1 MDFQDL
7 EASHRVD
14 QLLEFPPVAVVGRS
28 LSGKFRMAGVDR
40 MSTTATM
47 VAGILATLCC
57 SSAMAAE
64 PDVNHPALAKFILES
79 LPAKTGLSEFRVP
92 VT

>member
-1 MDFQDL
+1 LDFQDL

-40 MSTTATM
+40 MSITAKT
-47 VAGILATLCC
+47 VAATLEMER
-57 SSAMAAE
+57 SQ
-64 PDVNHPALAKFILES
+64 
-79 LPAKTGLSEFRVP
+79 
-92 VT
+92 